1 MFTNNLKIAIRNL
14 LKNKTFSF
22 INVFGLSI
30 GITCT
35 ILILLWV
42 QDELNFDN
50 FHKNES
56 QIYRVVQDD
65 KDGKN
70 SRTPAMLAPEITAK
84 IPEIGS
90 FTRVFKLPGL
100 VFKQETNILNEDNG
114 IVVDPQFF
122 TIFNFPFI
130 EGNPETALS
139 APSNVIITESLAK
152 KYFGN
157 SDPINKTIN
166 IDGKSASVVTGVIK
180 DIPKNS
186 HLKFDFVLPF
196 CLLEAIMA
204 SDVNNWG
211 AFNYTT
217 YLQLTPGA
225 NIAATSLKI
234 NQIAKDKLPA
244 QLLTFWNK
252 FELQPL
258 EQCHLSADISNH
270 HFLGDFTV
278 VEERSTVYIFSCIA
292 FFILILA
299 CINFMNLSIA
309 QSGGRTR
316 EIGLKKVMGSSRSQL
331 KKQFI
336 GEFFLISLIALAVA
350 IVAVNLLLPWFNQ
363 ISGKTLVVD
372 HAKTIIPYLTILLL
386 TTLLGGFYPAFRLS
400 SFNPVKTLKAQV
412 HGSFKTSHLRSSF
425 VIFQFA
431 ISIILIVGTFI
442 VYKQLQY
449 IQDKKLG
456 FQKENMVYVPIT
468 GNSASRYKTMKE
480 ELLKNPDIL
489 AVSAKDCLP
498 TTTLRNLVDFYWDD
512 KKPGQEVM
520 MELTGVD
527 YQYFEELNIS
537 LLAGRS
543 FSESFPGDA
552 SNAFILNEEAVKQTG
567 LESPVGKKFASWNQS
582 GTIVGIIKNTNFKSL
597 HEKPNP
603 QVYHIMKNIQEEAGL
618 TGVMLIKL
626 NGTKQAE
633 TLSFIEKTWKNLNA
647 DAPFEFHFLDQ
658 TYDQLYSSE
667 RRINLIFGYFSVLT
681 ILIACLGL
689 FGLALYSA
697 DQRIKEISIRKVNGA
712 TISEVMAMLNK
723 DFIRWVAI
731 SFVIATPI
739 AYFVMHKW
747 LENFAYKT
755 TLSWWIFA
763 LAGLLVL
770 GIALLT
776 VSWQSWKAATRNP
789 VEALRNE

>member
-1 MFTNNLKIAIRNL
+1 MFLNNLKIAIRNL
-14 LKNKTFSF
+14 LKNKTVSF

-42 QDELNFDN
+42 QDEVNFDK
-50 FHKNES
+50 FHKNGK
-56 QIYRVVQDD
+56 QIYRVVQED

-70 SRTPAMLAPEITAK
+70 SRTPALLAPEITAK
-84 IPEIGS
+84 IPEIVS

-100 VFKQETNILNEDNG
+100 IFKQETNIFNEGKG

-122 TIFNFPFI
+122 TIFDFPFI

-196 CLLEAIMA
+196 CLWEAIMP

-217 YLQLTPGA
+217 YLQLAPGA
-225 NIAATSLKI
+225 DIAAANQKI
-234 NQIAKDKLPA
+234 NQIAKDKLPS
-244 QLLTFWNK
+244 QLLAFWNK

-258 EQCHLSADISNH
+258 SQTHLSADISNH
-270 HFLGDFTV
+270 HFLGNFTV
-278 VEERSTVYIFSCIA
+278 VEDRNTVYIFSCIA
-292 FFILILA
+292 FFILFLA

-309 QSGGRTR
+309 QSGSRTL
-316 EIGLKKVMGSSRSQL
+316 EIGLKKVMGSSKVQL
-331 KKQFI
+331 RKQFMS
-336 GEFFLISLIALAVA
+336 EFFLISLIALTIAIIAVH
-350 IVAVNLLLPWFNQ
+350 LLLPWFNQ
-363 ISGKTLVVD
+363 ISGKALIVN
-372 HAKTIIPYLTILLL
+372 HAKNIIPYLIILLL
-386 TTLLGGFYPAFRLS
+386 TTLLGGFYPTFSLS
-400 SFNPVKTLKAQV
+400 SFNPAQTLKAQV
-412 HGSFKTSHLRSSF
+412 HGPHKTSSLRSF
-425 VIFQFA
+425 LVIFQFA
-431 ISIILIVGTFI
+431 VSIILLAGTFI
-442 VYKQLQY
+442 VNKQLQY

-456 FQKENMVYVPIT
+456 FQKENIVYAPIT

-512 KKPGQEVM
+512 KKPDQEVM

-527 YQYFEELNIS
+527 YQYFEQLNIG

-543 FSESFPGDA
+543 FSEAFPGDA
-552 SNAFILNEEAVKQTG
+552 SSAFVLNEEAVKQTG
-567 LESPVGKKFASWNQS
+567 LESPIGKKFATWNKS

-603 QVYHIMKNIQEEAGL
+603 QVYHVMNNIQEEAGL

-626 NGTKQAE
+626 NGMKQAE
-633 TLSFIEKTWKNLNA
+633 ALSFFEKTWKNLNS
-647 DAPFEFHFLDQ
+647 DTPFEYHFLDQ
-658 TYDQLYSSE
+658 TYDQLYASE
-667 RRINLIFGYFSVLT
+667 RRINLIFSYFSILA

-689 FGLALYSA
+689 LGLALYSA
-697 DQRIKEISIRKVNGA
+697 DQRTKEIGIRKVNGA
-712 TISEVMAMLNK
+712 KISEVLVMLNK
-723 DFIRWVAI
+723 DFVKWVAI
-731 SFVIATPI
+731 AFVIATPI
-739 AYFVMHKW
+739 AYYAMHKW
-747 LENFAYKT
+747 LQNFAYKT
-755 TLSWWIFA
+755 ELSWWIFA
-763 LAGLLVL
+763 LAGVLAL

-776 VSWQSWKAATRNP
+776 VSFQSWKAARRNP
-789 VEALRNE
+789 VEALRYE

>member
-1 MFTNNLKIAIRNL
+1 MFSNNLKITIRNL

-42 QDELNFDN
+42 QDEVNFDK
-50 FHKNES
+50 FHKNGN
-56 QIYRVVQDD
+56 QIYRVVQEH

-70 SRTPAMLAPEITAK
+70 SLTPALFAPEITAK
-84 IPEIGS
+84 VPEIVS
-90 FTRVFKLPGL
+90 FTRIFKLPN
-100 VFKQETNILNEDNG
+100 VIFQEETNIFHEENG

-122 TIFNFPFI
+122 TIFNFPLI

-139 APSNVIITESLAK
+139 SPSNVIITESLAK

-157 SDPINKTIN
+157 SDPINKTMN

-196 CLLEAIMA
+196 CLLEAIMP

-217 YLQLTPGA
+217 YLQLAPGA
-225 NIAATSLKI
+225 NIAAINQKI
-234 NQIAKDKLPA
+234 NQIAKDKLPS
-244 QLLTFWNK
+244 QLLTFWNN

-258 EQCHLSADISNH
+258 SQIHLSADISNH

-278 VEERSTVYIFSCIA
+278 VEDRNTVYIFSCIA
-292 FFILILA
+292 LFILLLA

-309 QSGGRTR
+309 QSGKRTR
-316 EIGLKKVMGSSRSQL
+316 EIGLKKVMGSSKNQL
-331 KKQFI
+331 RKQLI
-336 GEFFLISLIALAVA
+336 GEFFVISLIALTIA
-350 IVAVNLLLPWFNQ
+350 IFVVNLLLPWFNQ

-372 HAKTIIPYLTILLL
+372 HPTNIISYLAILLF
-386 TTLLGGFYPAFRLS
+386 TTLIAGFYPAFSLS
-400 SFNPVKTLKAQV
+400 SHNPVSTLKGKV
-412 HGSFKTSHLRSSF
+412 FGTSKASKLRSSL
-425 VIFQFA
+425 VIFQFS
-431 ISIILIVGTFI
+431 ISIILVASTFI
-442 VYKQLQY
+442 VYRQLHY

-456 FQKENMVYVPIT
+456 FQKENIVYAPIP
-468 GNSASRYKTMKE
+468 GNAAGRYQTMKE
-480 ELLKNPDIL
+480 ELLKNPAIL

-527 YQYFEELNIS
+527 YQYFEELNIE

-543 FSESFPGDA
+543 FSEAFPGDA

-567 LESPVGKKFASWNQS
+567 LESPIGKKFASWNKS

-618 TGVMLIKL
+618 TGIMLMKL
-626 NGTKQAE
+626 NGAKQAE
-633 TLSFIEKTWKNLNA
+633 TLSFIEKTWKSLNS
-647 DAPFEFHFLDQ
+647 DAPFEIHFLDQ

-667 RRINLIFGYFSVLT
+667 RRINLLFGYFSILA

-689 FGLALYSA
+689 LGLALHLA
-697 DQRIKEISIRKVNGA
+697 DQRRKEIGIRKINGA
-712 TISEVMAMLNK
+712 KISEILTMLK
-723 DFIRWVAI
+723 RTFKRVAI
-731 SFVIATPI
+731 
-739 AYFVMHKW
+739 
-747 LENFAYKT
+747 
-755 TLSWWIFA
+755 A
-763 LAGLLVL
+763 L
-770 GIALLT
+770 
-776 VSWQSWKAATRNP
+776 
-789 VEALRNE
+789 

>member
-1 MFTNNLKIAIRNL
+1 MFSNNLKIALRNL

-30 GITCT
+30 GIVCT

-42 QDELNFDN
+42 QDELNFDQ
-50 FHKNES
+50 FHKNGS
-56 QIYRVVQDD
+56 QIYRIVQDD
-65 KDGKN
+65 KDGRN
-70 SRTPAMLAPEITAK
+70 SRTPAMLAPEVTAK
-84 IPEIGS
+84 IPEISS
-90 FTRVFKLPGL
+90 FTRIFKLPGL
-100 VFKQETNILNEDNG
+100 VFKQETNIFTEDNG

-122 TIFNFPFI
+122 SIFNFPFL
-130 EGNPETALS
+130 EGNPATALS
-139 APSNVIITESLAK
+139 APSNVIITETLAK

-180 DIPKNS
+180 DIPMNS
-186 HLKFDFVLPF
+186 HLKFDFVMPF

-217 YLQLTPGA
+217 YLQIAPTA
-225 NIAATSLKI
+225 NIAATNEKI
-234 NQIAKDKLPA
+234 NLIAKDKLPIE
-244 QLLTFWNK
+244 LLSFWNK

-258 EQCHLSADISNH
+258 AQCHLSADISNH

-278 VEERSTVYIFSCIA
+278 VEDRSIVYIFSCIA
-292 FFILILA
+292 FFILLLA

-316 EIGLKKVMGSSRSQL
+316 EIGLKKVMGSSKGQL
-331 KKQFI
+331 RLQFM
-336 GEFFLISLIALAVA
+336 GEFFLVNMIALLVA
-350 IVAVNLLLPWFNQ
+350 INVVNLLLPWFNQ
-363 ISGKTLVVD
+363 ISGKTLVVN
-372 HAKTIIPYLTILLL
+372 HTENTFLYLTILLV
-386 TTLLGGFYPAFRLS
+386 TTLLDGFYPAFSLS
-400 SFNPVKTLKAQV
+400 SFSPIKTLKSQV
-412 HGSFKTSHLRSSF
+412 HGSLKTSNLRSSL

-431 ISIILIVGTFI
+431 ISIILITGTFI
-442 VYKQLQY
+442 FHKQLQY

-456 FQKENMVYVPIT
+456 FQKENIVHVPIT

-480 ELLKNPDIL
+480 ELLKNPDVL

-512 KKPGQEVM
+512 KKPGQQVM

-527 YQYFEELNIS
+527 YQYFEVLNIS
-537 LLAGRS
+537 LSAGRS
-543 FSESFPGDA
+543 FSDTFPGDA
-552 SNAFILNEEAVKQTG
+552 SNAFILNEEAVRQTG
-567 LESPVGKKFASWNQS
+567 LKSPIGKKFATWNKS

-603 QVYHIMKNIQEEAGL
+603 QVFHIMQNIQAEAGL
-618 TGVMLIKL
+618 TGIILIKL
-626 NGTKQAE
+626 NGTKQTE
-633 TLSFIEKTWKNLNA
+633 TLSLIEKTWKRLNA

-658 TYDQLYSSE
+658 TYDHLYSSE
-667 RRINLIFGYFSVLT
+667 RKINLIFGYFSILS

-697 DQRIKEISIRKVNGA
+697 DQRRKEIGIRKVNGA
-712 TISEVMAMLNK
+712 KISEVMTMFNM
-723 DFIRWVAI
+723 DFAKWVAI
-731 SFVIATPI
+731 AFVIATPL
-739 AYFVMHKW
+739 AWFAMNKW
-747 LENFAYKT
+747 LESFAYKT
-755 TLSWWIFA
+755 DLSWWIFV

-776 VSWQSWKAATRNP
+776 VSFQSWKAATRNP
-789 VEALRNE
+789 VEALRYE

>member
-1 MFTNNLKIAIRNL
+1 MFSNNLKIAIRNL

-22 INVFGLSI
+22 INVLGLSI
-30 GITCT
+30 GIVCT
-35 ILILLWV
+35 ILILLWI
-42 QDELNFDN
+42 QEELNFDQ
-50 FHKNES
+50 FHNNGS
-56 QIYRVVQDD
+56 QIYRIVQDD
-65 KDGKN
+65 EDGKN

-84 IPEIGS
+84 IPEIVS
-90 FTRVFKLPGL
+90 FTRVFKLPEL
-100 VFKQETNILNEDNG
+100 IFKQETNLFNENNG

-122 TIFNFPFI
+122 TIFSFPFI
-130 EGNPETALS
+130 EGNPGTALS
-139 APSNVIITESLAK
+139 APSSVIITEALAK

-166 IDGKSASVVTGVIK
+166 IDGKSATVVTGVIK

-186 HLKFDFVLPF
+186 HLKFDFVMPF

-217 YLQLTPGA
+217 YLQLAPGA

-234 NQIAKDKLPA
+234 NQIAKDKLPE
-244 QLLTFWNK
+244 QLLSFWNK

-258 EQCHLSADISNH
+258 SQIHLSANISNH

-278 VEERSTVYIFSCIA
+278 VEDHNTVYIFSCIA
-292 FFILILA
+292 FFILFLA

-309 QSGGRTR
+309 QSGGRTL
-316 EIGLKKVMGSSRSQL
+316 EIGLKKLMGSSKGQL
-331 KKQFI
+331 RKQFMV
-336 GEFFLISLIALAVA
+336 EFFVISIIALVIAIIAVK
-350 IVAVNLLLPWFNQ
+350 LLLPWFNQ
-363 ISGKTLVVD
+363 ISGKTLIVN
-372 HAKTIIPYLTILLL
+372 HAKNIIPYLTILLL
-386 TTLLGGFYPAFRLS
+386 TTLLGGFYPAFSLS

-412 HGSFKTSHLRSSF
+412 YGPLKTSNLRSSL

-431 ISIILIVGTFI
+431 VSIILLAGTFF

-449 IQDKKLG
+449 IQDKRLG
-456 FQKENMVYVPIT
+456 FQKENIVYAPIT
-468 GNSASRYKTMKE
+468 GNSSSRYKTMKE

-527 YQYFEELNIS
+527 YQYFEELNIRFVS
-537 LLAGRS
+537 GRS
-543 FSESFPGDA
+543 FSEAFPGDA

-567 LESPVGKKFASWNQS
+567 MQSPIGKKFATWNKS

-597 HEKPNP
+597 HEMPNP
-603 QVYHIMKNIQEEAGL
+603 QVYHIMKNIQEEASL
-618 TGVMLIKL
+618 TGVTLIKL
-626 NGTKQAE
+626 NGMKQAE
-633 TLSFIEKTWKNLNA
+633 ALSFIEKTWKNLNA
-647 DAPFEFHFLDQ
+647 DTPFEYHFLDQ
-658 TYDQLYSSE
+658 TYDQLYASE
-667 RRINLIFGYFSVLT
+667 RRINLIFSYFSILS

-697 DQRIKEISIRKVNGA
+697 DQRKKEIGIRKVNGA
-712 TISEVMAMLNK
+712 KISEVMTMLNG
-723 DFIRWVAI
+723 DFIKWVAI
-731 SFVIATPI
+731 AFVIATPVAWYI
-739 AYFVMHKW
+739 MSKW
-747 LENFAYKT
+747 LESFAYKT
-755 TLSWWIFA
+755 ELSWWIFA
-763 LAGLLVL
+763 LAGMLAL

-789 VEALRNE
+789 VEALRYE

>member
-1 MFTNNLKIAIRNL
+1 MFSNNLKIAIRNL

-22 INVFGLSI
+22 INVLGLSI
-30 GITCT
+30 GIICT

-42 QDELNFDN
+42 QDELNFDQ
-50 FHKNES
+50 FHKNGS
-56 QIYRVVQDD
+56 QIYRIVQDD

-84 IPEIGS
+84 IPEIVS

-100 VFKQETNILNEDNG
+100 IFKQETNIFNEDNG

-122 TIFNFPFI
+122 TIFDFPFI
-130 EGNPETALS
+130 EGNPQTALS

-166 IDGKSASVVTGVIK
+166 IDGKSASVITGVIK

-186 HLKFDFVLPF
+186 HLKFDFVMPF

-217 YLQLTPGA
+217 YLQIAPEA
-225 NIAATSLKI
+225 NIAVTALKI
-234 NQIAKDKLPA
+234 NQLAKYKLPE
-244 QLLTFWNK
+244 QLLAFWNK

-258 EQCHLSADISNH
+258 AQCHLSADISNH

-278 VEERSTVYIFSCIA
+278 VEDRNTVYIFSCIA
-292 FFILILA
+292 FFILFLA

-309 QSGGRTR
+309 QSGSRTL
-316 EIGLKKVMGSSRSQL
+316 EIGLKKVMGSSKGQL
-331 KKQFI
+331 RKQFMS
-336 GEFFLISLIALAVA
+336 EFFLISIIALVIA
-350 IVAVNLLLPWFNQ
+350 IIAVNLLLPWFNQ
-363 ISGKTLVVD
+363 ISGKTLIVN
-372 HAKTIIPYLTILLL
+372 HAKNIIPYLTILLL
-386 TTLLGGFYPAFRLS
+386 TTLLGGFYPAFSLS
-400 SFNPVKTLKAQV
+400 SFNPVKTLKAKV
-412 HGSFKTSHLRSSF
+412 HGPLKTSSLRSSL

-431 ISIILIVGTFI
+431 VSIILLAGTFI

-449 IQDKKLG
+449 IHDKKLG
-456 FQKENMVYVPIT
+456 FQKENIVYAPII
-468 GNSASRYKTMKE
+468 GNSASRYKTIKE
-480 ELLKNPDIL
+480 ELLKNPDII

-527 YQYFEELNIS
+527 YQYFEALNIRFAS
-537 LLAGRS
+537 GRS
-543 FSESFPGDA
+543 FSEDFPGDA
-552 SNAFILNEEAVKQTG
+552 SGAFVLNEEAVKQTG
-567 LESPVGKKFASWNQS
+567 MESPIGKKFATWNKS
-582 GTIVGIIKNTNFKSL
+582 GIIVGIIKNTNFKSL

-626 NGTKQAE
+626 NGIKQAE
-633 TLSFIEKTWKNLNA
+633 ALSFVEKTWKNLNS
-647 DAPFEFHFLDQ
+647 DTPFEYHFLDQ
-658 TYDQLYSSE
+658 TYDQLYVSE
-667 RRINLIFGYFSVLT
+667 RKINLLFSYFSILA

-689 FGLALYSA
+689 LGLALYSA
-697 DQRIKEISIRKVNGA
+697 DQRSKEIGIRKVNGA
-712 TISEVMAMLNK
+712 KISEILAMLNR
-723 DFIRWVAI
+723 DFVQWVAI
-731 SFVIATPI
+731 AFVIATPI
-739 AYFVMHKW
+739 AYYAMNKW

-763 LAGLLVL
+763 LAGLLAL

-776 VSWQSWKAATRNP
+776 VSWQSWRAATRNP
-789 VEALRNE
+789 VEALRYE

>member
-1 MFTNNLKIAIRNL
+1 MFSNNLKIAIRNL

-42 QDELNFDN
+42 QDEVNFDK
-50 FHKNES
+50 FHKNGN
-56 QIYRVVQDD
+56 QIYRVVQED

-70 SRTPAMLAPEITAK
+70 SRTPALLVPEITAK
-84 IPEIGS
+84 VPEIVS
-90 FTRVFKLPGL
+90 FTRIFKLPN
-100 VFKQETNILNEDNG
+100 VIFQEETNIFHEENG

-122 TIFNFPFI
+122 TIFNFPLI

-139 APSNVIITESLAK
+139 APSNVIITETLAK

-157 SDPINKTIN
+157 NDPINKTIN
-166 IDGKSASVVTGVIK
+166 IDGKNASVVTGVIK

-196 CLLEAIMA
+196 CLLEAIMP

-217 YLQLTPGA
+217 YLQLAPGA
-225 NIAATSLKI
+225 NIAETNQKI
-234 NQIAKDKLPA
+234 NQIAKDKLPS
-244 QLLTFWNK
+244 QLLTFWSK

-258 EQCHLSADISNH
+258 SQIHLSANISNH

-278 VEERSTVYIFSCIA
+278 VEDRNTVYIFSCIA
-292 FFILILA
+292 LFILLLA

-309 QSGGRTR
+309 QSGKRTR
-316 EIGLKKVMGSSRSQL
+316 EIGLKKVMGSSRNQL
-331 KKQFI
+331 RKQFI
-336 GEFFLISLIALAVA
+336 GEFFVISLIALTVS
-350 IVAVNLLLPWFNQ
+350 IVLVNLLLPWFNQ

-372 HAKTIIPYLTILLL
+372 HPTNIISYLAILLF
-386 TTLLGGFYPAFRLS
+386 TTLFAGFYPAFSLS
-400 SFNPVKTLKAQV
+400 SHNPVNTLRGQV
-412 HGSFKTSHLRSSF
+412 FGAIKTSKLRTSL
-425 VIFQFA
+425 VIFQFS
-431 ISIILIVGTFI
+431 ISIILVASTFI
-442 VYKQLQY
+442 VYRQLHY

-456 FQKENMVYVPIT
+456 FQKENIFYAPIP
-468 GNSASRYKTMKE
+468 GNAATRYQTMKE

-527 YQYFEELNIS
+527 YQYFEELNIG

-543 FSESFPGDA
+543 FSEAFPGDA

-567 LESPVGKKFASWNQS
+567 LESPIGKKFASWNKS

-618 TGVMLIKL
+618 TGVMLMKL
-626 NGTKQAE
+626 NGAKQAE
-633 TLSFIEKTWKNLNA
+633 TLLFIEKTWKSLNS
-647 DAPFEFHFLDQ
+647 DAPFEIHFLDQ

-667 RRINLIFGYFSVLT
+667 RRINLIFGYFSILA

-689 FGLALYSA
+689 FGLALHSA
-697 DQRIKEISIRKVNGA
+697 DQRRKEIGIRKINGA
-712 TISEVMAMLNK
+712 KISEVMVMLNT
-723 DFIRWVAI
+723 
-731 SFVIATPI
+731 SFVKWIAIAFIIATPL
-739 AYFVMHKW
+739 ARYAMNMW

-755 TLSWWIFA
+755 ELSWWIFA
-763 LAGLLVL
+763 LAGLLAL

-776 VSWQSWKAATRNP
+776 VSWQSWKAATSNP
-789 VEALRNE
+789 VETLRYE